1 MGNPYEYNCLVSV
14 LMPVYNAESTL
25 SVAIDSILNQTYS
38 SIEFII
44 INDGSTDDSET
55 IINKYDDLRIKYYAN
70 KENRGL
76 IYSLNKG
83 IELASGKYIA
93 RMDADDISMPTRIEC
108 QVDYME
114 RHPSVIICGTQIE
127 LFGCLKIRNRPNL
140 KETNEELKNR
150 LFRRSCF
157 AHPTVMFRRDVLLR
171 SGIRY
176 NSEYKHAED
185 YKMWIDCVN
194 YGEFY
199 NIQEV
204 LLKYRISESQISSKY
219 NKVQMQIA
227 NKCRREYVCAFLRE
241 KSILNDIQLNKIS
254 VKTIIEAKKHF
265 SIPNELLECL
275 YLSLSKYSLFVY
287 LYFVLSLDFLHCT
300 SWKGSL
306 AVFKR
311 MIINRE
317 PLL

>member
-1 MGNPYEYNCLVSV
+1 MDTTSLVSV

-38 SIEFII
+38 HIEFII
-44 INDGSTDDSET
+44 INDGSTDGSET
-55 IINKYDDLRIKYYAN
+55 IINNYNDLRIKYYAN
-70 KENRGL
+70 KENKGL
-76 IYSLNKG
+76 IYTLNRG
-83 IELASGKYIA
+83 IELSAGKYIA
-93 RMDADDISMPTRIEC
+93 RMDADDISMPTRIER

-157 AHPTVMFRRDVLLR
+157 AHPTVMLRREVLLQR
-171 SGIRY
+171 GIRY

-204 LLKYRISESQISSKY
+204 LLKYRISESQISSRY
-219 NKVQMQIA
+219 NEVQMRIA

-317 PLL
+317 SLL